1 MKKISIIYLLC
12 IIATVS
18 CTDQLFQDPITS
30 KVSSKFFSS
39 EIEIEE
45 AVNGTYAGLQS
56 NGLYRLYMVAL
67 GEIPSDIT
75 FDEVPLNDD
84 GAFGKLDNFTAT
96 NILASISDAWKDS
109 YATIQRANVVL
120 NRIDKISFK
129 VAADKEARI
138 GEMKFIRALLYFNLV
153 RLYGDVP
160 LVTEET
166 IDPSS
171 YLGKGRTAKD
181 LVYKQIIKDLT
192 EAETGL
198 PATTAKLGKVVK
210 TAAQALLGKVY
221 LTLNDLP
228 NAKTWLEKVKNANVH
243 ALVPVTDVFD
253 ITKESNKEIIFSVQF
268 ASGVN
273 GNSEGSSMQQQ
284 YSPSGTVANAKGHNL
299 PTKSLYA
306 LYTSTDARKGTYLNV
321 TPGGI
326 PYTLKL
332 TKNATTPADGGS
344 NVVVLRYADVLL
356 MLAEIENEQG
366 NIAGATA
373 YLNQIRNRASLPNT
387 TATDQATLRSA
398 IDLERCLELIGEGHR
413 WFDLLR
419 SGKAIEVM
427 NNWFKSQNILTTID
441 SHNLLMPI
449 PLTETNTDPAIKQNP
464 GYN

>member
-12 IIATVS
+12 IISLLS

-30 KVSSKFFSS
+30 KVSNKFFST
-39 EIEIEE
+39 EAEIEE

-56 NGLYRLYMVAL
+56 NGLYGLDMVAL
-67 GEIPSDIT
+67 GEIPSDVT
-75 FDEVPLNDD
+75 YDEVPLNDD
-84 GAFGKLDNFTAT
+84 GTFGKLDNFTAT
-96 NILASISDAWKDS
+96 SILASISDAWRDS
-109 YATIQRANVVL
+109 YVTIQRANVIL

-129 VAADKEARI
+129 VASDKDARV

-166 IDPSS
+166 VDPSS

-181 LVYKQIIKDLT
+181 QVYSQIIKDLT
-192 EAETGL
+192 EAETML
-198 PATTAKLGKVVK
+198 PTTTNKAGKVIK

-228 NAKTWLEKVKNANVH
+228 NAKIWLEKVKNANVH
-243 ALVPVTDVFD
+243 SLVPVAEVFD
-253 ITKESNKEIIFSVQF
+253 ITKEANKEIIFSVQF

-273 GNSEGSSMQQQ
+273 GNTEGSTMHQQ
-284 YSPSGTVANAKGHNL
+284 YSPSGTIANAKGHNL

-306 LYTSTDARKGTYLNV
+306 QYTASDARKGVYLTV
-321 TPGGI
+321 TPAGV

-332 TKNATTPADGGS
+332 TKNASVPADGGS
-344 NVVVLRYADVLL
+344 NIVVLRYADVLL

-366 NIAGATA
+366 NIAAATT
-373 YLNQIRNRASLPNT
+373 YLNQIRTRAALQNT
-387 TATDQATLRSA
+387 TATDQVTLRAA
-398 IDLERCLELIGEGHR
+398 IDLERCLELVGEGHR

-419 SGKAIEVM
+419 TGKAIEVM
-427 NNWFKSQNILTTID
+427 NKWFASQNIPTTID

-449 PLTETNTDPAIKQNP
+449 PQSETNTDSAINQNP
-464 GYN
+464 GY